1 MRMWEEDLKSEN
13 LQVGYLND
21 PPWLISEAHYCHKLM
36 TKKNR
41 SEEEIEAKFQEH
53 DSIHSHQEKI
63 FTDGSQYSNGVGYA
77 VVEEDLINQAK
88 WPNSA

>member
-41 SEEEIEAKFQEH
+41 SEEEI

-63 FTDGSQYSNGVGYA
+63 CTDGSQSSNGVGSA